1 MRSLSNWNAPERADC
16 RNWKSICFI
25 VEAMIWASFFDR
37 AVVLLEFTNSLEIWW
52 ELLSIVWDVVI
63 WDEIHIL
70 LNWLIINEWKGGEIT
85 QVGKSFRLKCFW
97 RDFSY
102 LHCPYSAVLSLSIYM
117 NCWGLCLFRN
127 IMFLRIQTR
136 ETITILKR
144 SRILCRNSSVHCA
157 YSSD

>member
-16 RNWKSICFI
+16 RNWKSICFM

-70 LNWLIINEWKGGEIT
+70 LNWLIINEWKGGEII
-85 QVGKSFRLKCFW
+85 QVGKSFRLMCFW

-117 NCWGLCLFRN
+117 NCWELCLFRN